1 VRVSDAEPQVL
12 MLFRELRYAFGI
24 LAGKRGN
31 LVNAVGQIIEQD
43 QFRAG
48 PGPACATP
56 RAGRATLE
64 G

>member
-1 VRVSDAEPQVL
+1 